1 VRSANN
7 VRITAHGTQKPQM
20 VRRQVQHSEGVATA
34 QAARQAGRRCPPAV
48 CELQFL
54 CSYPAVIREPAFA
67 KPKARQALAQRS
79 DISHVVSVA
88 DVVSRVQISF
98 PMPNLAIEAEQFE
111 KIRTKVFADSQTA
124 VRELAAGINDF
135 IRQRQTENRPAVL
148 GLATGSTPVKLY
160 QELIRLHREEGLSF
174 KNVITFNLDEYY
186 GLAPTHPESY
196 RHFMEVQLFR
206 HVDLPSN
213 QVHVPDGLVER
224 DKVFE
229 YCARY
234 EAQIAEA
241 GGIDIQIVGIGR
253 TGHIGF
259 NEPGSTRDSRTRM
272 VALDRLTR
280 RDAARDFRGEANVPA
295 YAITMGIGTI
305 LQARQ
310 IRLIAWGESKASIL
324 RAAIEVPET
333 DSVPA
338 SFLQHHPDCAV
349 YIDQAAANDLTRF
362 RAPWKVG
369 PVSWGRQLTRKAVT
383 WLAEN
388 RKKPVLRLQDED
400 YTENALAPLLV
411 ETGSAYS
418 LNIRIFNELQ
428 HTITGWPGGKPN
440 ADDTNR
446 PVPAEPPFKRVLIL
460 SPEPLDAEIGMAGT
474 IHRLVNQRHEVT
486 LAYLTSGNLSVP
498 DGEARMAF
506 GLLHELAVSGSG
518 SRIQLDKLAKETE
531 SKAPFDEDSRDL
543 RQFKG
548 LIRRAEARA
557 SCQILRLPLDRV
569 NFLDLPFYEQGRYRQ
584 FRWGSA
590 DVELVTALMR
600 SRKPHQIYL
609 TGAGSDPSSVTGVAF
624 QLISAA
630 LEVCGDEPW
639 LSNCQ
644 IWLYASNER
653 PWPPHEIDM
662 AVPLSPAELA
672 IKLDCLYHHRSQRS
686 QTPFTETQAGE
697 DWQQAEQ
704 INRATAKQYDHLGL
718 AEYEAIESFH
728 RLKSANA
735 VYKAQKS

>member
-1 VRSANN
+1 
-7 VRITAHGTQKPQM
+7 
-20 VRRQVQHSEGVATA
+20 
-34 QAARQAGRRCPPAV
+34 
-48 CELQFL
+48 
-54 CSYPAVIREPAFA
+54 
-67 KPKARQALAQRS
+67 
-79 DISHVVSVA
+79 
-88 DVVSRVQISF
+88 
-98 PMPNLAIEAEQFE
+98 MPNLPIESEQFE
-111 KIRTKVFADSQTA
+111 KIQTKVFADSDTA
-124 VRELAAGINDF
+124 VRELAAGIAGF
-135 IRQRQTENRPAVL
+135 IRQRETENKPAVL

-160 QELIRLHREEGLSF
+160 QELIRLHREEALSF

-186 GLAPTHPESY
+186 GLPPAHPESY

-206 HVDLPSN
+206 HVDLPAN
-213 QVHVPDGLVER
+213 QVHVPDGLIER

-229 YCARY
+229 YCGRY

-259 NEPGSTRDSRTRM
+259 NEPGSNRDSPTRM

-305 LQARQ
+305 LRARQ

-324 RAAIEVPET
+324 RAAIEGSET
-333 DSVPA
+333 GSVPA
-338 SFLQHHPDCAV
+338 SFLQHHPDCVA
-349 YIDQAAANDLTRF
+349 YIDQAAANELTRF
-362 RAPWKVG
+362 KTPWKVG
-369 PVSWGRQLTRKAVT
+369 PVGWNQQLTRKAVT

-388 RKKPVLRLQDED
+388 RQKPVLRLQDED
-400 YTENALAPLLV
+400 YTENALASLLV

-418 LNIRIFNELQ
+418 LNIKIFNELQ

-440 ADDTNR
+440 ADDSNR
-446 PVPAEPPFKRVLIL
+446 PVPADPPFKRVLIL

-506 GLLHELAVSGSG
+506 SLLHELAGSGSG
-518 SRIQLDKLAKETE
+518 SRIQLEKLAKETD
-531 SKAPFDEDSRDL
+531 SKAPFDEDSREL

-557 SCQILRLPLDRV
+557 SCQILGLSLDRV
-569 NFLDLPFYEQGRYRQ
+569 SFLDLPFYEQGRYRQ
-584 FRWGSA
+584 FRWGA
-590 DVELVTALMR
+590 QDVDLVRALMQ
-600 SRKPHQIYL
+600 SRQPHQIYL
-609 TGAGSDPSSVTGVAF
+609 TGAGADPSSVTGITF
-624 QLISAA
+624 QLVSAA
-630 LEVCGDEPW
+630 LLACRAEAW

-644 IWLYASNER
+644 IWIYASNER
-653 PWPPHEIDM
+653 PWSPHEIDM

-704 INRATAKQYDHLGL
+704 INRTNAKQYDRLGL

-728 RLKSANA
+728 RLKNVNTVSEAN
-735 VYKAQKS
+735 KN

>member
-1 VRSANN
+1 MSNSN
-7 VRITAHGTQKPQM
+7 T
-20 VRRQVQHSEGVATA
+20 
-34 QAARQAGRRCPPAV
+34 
-48 CELQFL
+48 
-54 CSYPAVIREPAFA
+54 
-67 KPKARQALAQRS
+67 
-79 DISHVVSVA
+79 
-88 DVVSRVQISF
+88 
-98 PMPNLAIEAEQFE
+98 EAEQFE
-111 KIRTKVFADSQTA
+111 KIRTKVFPSSETA
-124 VRELAAGINDF
+124 VRELASIVANV
-135 IRQRQTENRPAVL
+135 IRQRQSENRRVVL

-174 KNVITFNLDEYY
+174 QNVVTFNLDEYY
-186 GLAPTHPESY
+186 GLPPDHPESY

-206 HVDLPSN
+206 HVDLPPK
-213 QVHVPDGLVER
+213 QTHVPDGLVER

-229 YCARY
+229 YCADY
-234 EAQIAEA
+234 ESLIEEA

-259 NEPGSTRDSRTRM
+259 NEPGSGPDSRTRM

-310 IRLIAWGESKASIL
+310 VLLLAWGESKAPIL
-324 RAAIEVPET
+324 RSAIEGPET
-333 DSVPA
+333 DAVPA
-338 SFLQHHPDCAV
+338 SFLQRHPDCGCYV
-349 YIDQAAANDLTRF
+349 DQAAACELTRF
-362 RAPWKVG
+362 RTPWKVG
-369 PVSWGRQLTRKAVT
+369 PVKWDRSLARKAVT
-383 WLAEN
+383 WLAGE
-388 RKKPVLRLQDED
+388 RKKPVLRLGDED

-411 ETGSAYS
+411 ETGSAYG

-446 PVPAEPPFKRVLIL
+446 PVPAEPPFKRVLVF

-474 IHRLVNQRHEVT
+474 LHRLVRQRHEVT

-506 GLLHELAVSGSG
+506 SLLHELGVSQPDSLV
-518 SRIQLDKLAKETE
+518 RLDSLAQETE
-531 SKAPFDEDSRDL
+531 KKAPFDEDSPDL
-543 RQFKG
+543 RRFKG

-557 SCQILRLPLDRV
+557 SCQILGLNLERV
-569 NFLDLPFYEQGRYRQ
+569 RFLDLSFYEQGRYRQ
-584 FRWGSA
+584 FRWDSDDIKSIA
-590 DVELVTALMR
+590 ALVC
-600 SRKPHQIYL
+600 SVQPHQIYL
-609 TGAGSDPSSVTGVAF
+609 TGAGADPSSVSGIVF
-624 QLISAA
+624 QLGSAA
-630 LEVCGDEPW
+630 LRECSNQLWYP
-639 LSNCQ
+639 NCQ

-672 IKLDCLYHHRSQRS
+672 VKLDCLYHHRSQRS

-697 DWQQAEQ
+697 GWQQAEQ
-704 INRATAKQYDHLGL
+704 INRATAQHYDRLGL
-718 AEYEAIESFH
+718 AEYEAIESFRVH
-728 RLKSANA
+728 KESAVHTRLR
-735 VYKAQKS
+735 

>member
-1 VRSANN
+1 MANL
-7 VRITAHGTQKPQM
+7 P
-20 VRRQVQHSEGVATA
+20 
-34 QAARQAGRRCPPAV
+34 
-48 CELQFL
+48 
-54 CSYPAVIREPAFA
+54 
-67 KPKARQALAQRS
+67 
-79 DISHVVSVA
+79 
-88 DVVSRVQISF
+88 
-98 PMPNLAIEAEQFE
+98 IEAEQFE
-111 KIRTKVFADSQTA
+111 KIRTKVFVDSEAA
-124 VRELAAGINDF
+124 VRELATAISDF
-135 IRQRQTENRPAVL
+135 IRQRQMQNRSAVL

-174 KNVITFNLDEYY
+174 KNVVTFNLDEYY
-186 GLAPTHPESY
+186 GLPPTHAESY
-196 RHFMEVQLFR
+196 RRFMEVQLFS
-206 HVDLPSN
+206 HIDLPAN
-213 QVHVPDGLVER
+213 QVHVPDGLIER

-229 YCARY
+229 YCAWY
-234 EAQIAEA
+234 EAEIADA

-259 NEPGSTRDSRTRM
+259 NEPGSSPDSRTRM

-310 IRLIAWGESKASIL
+310 IRLLAWGESKASIL
-324 RAAIEVPET
+324 RAAIEGPET
-333 DSVPA
+333 ESVPA
-338 SFLQHHPDCAV
+338 SFLQHHSDCAA
-349 YIDQAAANDLTRF
+349 YIDEAAANELTRF
-362 RAPWKVG
+362 RTPWKVG
-369 PVSWGRQLTRKAVT
+369 PVKWDQQLTRKAVA

-388 RKKPVLRLQDED
+388 RQKPVLRLQDED
-400 YTENALAPLLV
+400 YTENALASLLV

-446 PVPAEPPFKRVLIL
+446 PVPAEPSFKRVLIL

-474 IHRLVNQRHEVT
+474 IHRLVSQRHEVT

-506 GLLHELAVSGSG
+506 SLLHELAVSKSD
-518 SRIQLDKLAKETE
+518 SRIQLDKLAKETDN
-531 SKAPFDEDSRDL
+531 KAPFDEDSQDL
-543 RQFKG
+543 RRFKG

-557 SCQILRLPLDRV
+557 SGQILGLSLDRV
-569 NFLDLPFYEQGRYRQ
+569 RFLDLPFYEQGRYRQ
-584 FRWGSA
+584 FRWTSE
-590 DVELVTALMR
+590 DIELVSDLIR
-600 SRKPHQIYL
+600 SGKPHQIYL
-609 TGAGSDPSSVTGVAF
+609 TGAGADPSSVSGIAY
-624 QLISAA
+624 QLVSAA
-630 LEVCGDEPW
+630 LQRYRQEAW
-639 LSNCQ
+639 LQNCQ
-644 IWLYASNER
+644 IWVYASNER

-697 DWQQAEQ
+697 GWQQAEQ
-704 INRATAKQYDHLGL
+704 INRATAKQYDRLGL
-718 AEYEAIESFH
+718 AEYEAIESF
-728 RLKSANA
+728 RGLKKSAA
-735 VYKAQKS
+735 HRR